1 MYLKLQTLGV
11 GAARRRH
18 RSLGKKLCD
27 LLNVGFLVTGGF
39 DVPISPQFTAT
50 AGVNAGFLDK
60 TNVELLLGIG
70 YNF

>member
-27 LLNVGFLVTGGF
+27 LLNVHNNSLLRRSRGLEDIFLLF
-39 DVPISPQFTAT
+39 P
-50 AGVNAGFLDK
+50 L
-60 TNVELLLGIG
+60 
-70 YNF
+70 